1 MLTDTSRPG
10 ELESPALRGP
20 GEARGALATA
30 RTVRRHCLFASL
42 CCLGLALRVLCQVAY
57 RPALVYIDSVRY
69 LGGSYGPDPLDY
81 RALLWPL
88 QRIGGLAAVAAF
100 QHLLGLGLA
109 LALYLVL
116 RRRGVWQWAAAIAAA
131 PVLLDAYQLQAE
143 QTVMPDVL
151 FETLVV
157 AGLVVVMWRAE
168 PASWQFAAA
177 GVILGEAADVRQ
189 VGEVLIVPLVAFVLV
204 STMGWRRRL
213 AAGVVAATCFALP
226 VLAYMTAQYSADGQ
240 FSISQKGQGVF
251 YGRMAAAADCATLR
265 LPASERALCPSPVT
279 VTALGIDN
287 LNGDLVSPLYT
298 NRPPPG
304 MTRAAAARQFELAVL
319 RQQPLA
325 VARAIGRDFLKLFAL
340 TRDQVAGDTP
350 ISRWQFQATYPTY
363 QPFITRQY
371 IAQIRPGGSNPA
383 VSRPLASTL
392 RAYQLHGGYTPGPFL
407 LLSLVAGLAGTS
419 ALAGPRRRRVPAAAA
434 CLLVTA
440 SALALLLAADVVEFS
455 WRYQL
460 PAIPLLPAA
469 GVLGLAAWSQR
480 LRRGRTGDTRAA
492 TS

>member
-1 MLTDTSRPG
+1 MLTDTRRPG
-10 ELESPALRGP
+10 EPESPVLRSPDG
-20 GEARGALATA
+20 ARGALAAA
-30 RTVRRHCLFASL
+30 RTVRRHWLFASL
-42 CCLGLALRVLCQVAY
+42 FCLGLAFRVLCQVAY

-88 QRIGGLAAVAAF
+88 QRIGGLAAVAAA

-116 RRRGVWQWAAAIAAA
+116 RRRGVWPWAAAVAAA

-143 QTVMPDVL
+143 QTIMPDVL

-157 AGLVVVMWRAE
+157 AGLAAVMWRPD
-168 PASWQFAAA
+168 PAGWQFAMA
-177 GVILGEAADVRQ
+177 GVILGQAADVRQ
-189 VGEVLIVPLVAFVLV
+189 VGEVLIVPLVAFAVV
-204 STMGWRRRL
+204 STAGCRRQL
-213 AAGVVAATCFALP
+213 AAGVLAATCFAVP
-226 VLAYMTAQYSADGQ
+226 VLAYMSAQYSADGQ
-240 FSISQKGQGVF
+240 FSISEKGQAIF

-265 LPASERALCPSPVT
+265 LPASERALCPSPAT
-279 VTALGIDN
+279 VAALGIDN
-287 LNGDLVSPLYT
+287 LNGAPASPLYAYQ
-298 NRPPPG
+298 PPAG
-304 MTRAAAARQFELAVL
+304 LTRAAAARQFELAVL

-325 VARAIGRDFLKLFAL
+325 VARAVGRDFIKLFAL
-340 TRDQVAGDTP
+340 TRDQIAGDTP
-350 ISRWQFQATYPTY
+350 ISRWQFQASYPTY
-363 QPFITRQY
+363 PPFITRQY

-383 VSRPLASTL
+383 VSRSLAAAL

-407 LLSLVAGLAGTS
+407 LLSLVAALAGTC
-419 ALAGPRRRRVPAAAA
+419 ALAVPRRRQVPAAAA

-440 SALALLLAADVVEFS
+440 SALALLLAADSVEFS

-469 GVLGLAAWSQR
+469 GMLGLAAWSNR
-480 LRRGRTGDTRAA
+480 LADAA
-492 TS
+492 PGPP